1 MWGHGLVE
9 LWNWR
14 GERLNGEAR
23 VEEGLVLLP
32 SEGADFVVATTGVPV
47 GGDGAWGLE
56 LGEVFRE
63 TKAEAVL
70 SETTEARDAIEAS
83 SLAVLSV

>member
-1 MWGHGLVE
+1 M
-9 LWNWR
+9 NW
-14 GERLNGEAR
+14 EAR
-23 VEEGLVLLP
+23 VEDLLVLLP

-56 LGEVFRE
+56 LGEVVGE